1 MPLKVMNVKKTLELG
16 VFTGYSL
23 LTTALALLLMAKYI
37 TAIDVDKE
45 AYEVGLPFIQK
56 AGVEH
61 KINSCQ
67 SDAFTV
73 LNDFITEGEEEGSFD
88 FAFVDA
94 DKDSYMEYH
103 KQLMKLVK
111 VGGIIAYD
119 NTLWFGTVAEPEENV
134 QEFARKGRKHLLE
147 LNSFL
152 AADDRVEPAVAM
164 FLPPTPLH
172 PNSQYKTHNAPNCLF
187 HRKLEIEE
195 NKHLL
200 FCCFLSHGRRQ
211 TGEDNPQ
218 NPSTSQVHLRNK
230 LLSKRTRATEA
241 TKGGHHREICCLVM
255 NAKKTLE
262 LGVFTGYSL
271 LTTALALPAD
281 GKITAIDVDKEA
293 YEVGLPFIQKVGVE
307 HKINFCQSDAFTVLN
322 DLITKGEEEGSF
334 DFAFV
339 DADKDSYMEYHKQ
352 LMKLVKVGGIIAY
365 DNTLWFGT
373 VAEPEERRMCKNLQ
387 GRKHLLELNSFLA
400 ADDPVELAV
409 VSTGDGL
416 TLCGRLC

>member
-1 MPLKVMNVKKTLELG
+1 M
-16 VFTGYSL
+16 
-23 LTTALALLLMAKYI
+23 
-37 TAIDVDKE
+37 
-45 AYEVGLPFIQK
+45 
-56 AGVEH
+56 
-61 KINSCQ
+61 
-67 SDAFTV
+67 
-73 LNDFITEGEEEGSFD
+73 
-88 FAFVDA
+88 
-94 DKDSYMEYH
+94 
-103 KQLMKLVK
+103 
-111 VGGIIAYD
+111 
-119 NTLWFGTVAEPEENV
+119 
-134 QEFARKGRKHLLE
+134 
-147 LNSFL
+147 
-152 AADDRVEPAVAM
+152 ADDRPEKIILKTPA
-164 FLPPTPLH
+164 
-172 PNSQYKTHNAPNCLF
+172 
-187 HRKLEIEE
+187 
-195 NKHLL
+195 LL
-200 FCCFLSHGRRQ
+200 KYIFETSCFPREHEQLKQ
-211 TGEDNPQ
+211 
-218 NPSTSQVHLRNK
+218 LR
-230 LLSKRTRATEA
+230 EA
-241 TKGGHHREICCLVM
+241 TIEKYAVWSLMNVPVDEGLLVSMLLQVM

>member
-152 AADDRVEPAVAM
+152 AADDRVEPAV
-164 FLPPTPLH
+164 
-172 PNSQYKTHNAPNCLF
+172 
-187 HRKLEIEE
+187 
-195 NKHLL
+195 
-200 FCCFLSHGRRQ
+200 
-211 TGEDNPQ
+211 
-218 NPSTSQVHLRNK
+218 
-230 LLSKRTRATEA
+230 
-241 TKGGHHREICCLVM
+241 
-255 NAKKTLE
+255 
-262 LGVFTGYSL
+262 
-271 LTTALALPAD
+271 
-281 GKITAIDVDKEA
+281 
-293 YEVGLPFIQKVGVE
+293 
-307 HKINFCQSDAFTVLN
+307 
-322 DLITKGEEEGSF
+322 
-334 DFAFV
+334 
-339 DADKDSYMEYHKQ
+339 
-352 LMKLVKVGGIIAY
+352 
-365 DNTLWFGT
+365 
-373 VAEPEERRMCKNLQ
+373 
-387 GRKHLLELNSFLA
+387 
-400 ADDPVELAV
+400 
-409 VSTGDGL
+409 VSIGDGL
-416 TLCGRLC
+416 TLCTRLC

>member
-1 MPLKVMNVKKTLELG
+1 M
-16 VFTGYSL
+16 
-23 LTTALALLLMAKYI
+23 
-37 TAIDVDKE
+37 
-45 AYEVGLPFIQK
+45 
-56 AGVEH
+56 
-61 KINSCQ
+61 
-67 SDAFTV
+67 
-73 LNDFITEGEEEGSFD
+73 
-88 FAFVDA
+88 
-94 DKDSYMEYH
+94 
-103 KQLMKLVK
+103 
-111 VGGIIAYD
+111 
-119 NTLWFGTVAEPEENV
+119 
-134 QEFARKGRKHLLE
+134 
-147 LNSFL
+147 
-152 AADDRVEPAVAM
+152 ADDRPEKIILKTPA
-164 FLPPTPLH
+164 
-172 PNSQYKTHNAPNCLF
+172 
-187 HRKLEIEE
+187 
-195 NKHLL
+195 LL
-200 FCCFLSHGRRQ
+200 KYIFETSCFPREHEQLKQ
-211 TGEDNPQ
+211 
-218 NPSTSQVHLRNK
+218 LR
-230 LLSKRTRATEA
+230 EA
-241 TKGGHHREICCLVM
+241 TIEKYAVWSLMNVPVDEGLLVSMLLQVM

-307 HKINFCQSDAFTVLN
+307 HKINFCQSDAFTILN

-387 GRKHLLELNSFLA
+387 GRKHLLELNCFLA